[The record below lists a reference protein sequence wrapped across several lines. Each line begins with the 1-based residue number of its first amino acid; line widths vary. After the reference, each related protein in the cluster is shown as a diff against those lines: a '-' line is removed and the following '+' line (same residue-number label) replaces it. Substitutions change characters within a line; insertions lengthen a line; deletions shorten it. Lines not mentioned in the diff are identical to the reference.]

1 MLIWILKSLSYFS
14 ALLLRIGFILMY
26 VYHPQPRQ
34 EELWLWSPK
43 YPLFPSVLW
52 LVTHQV
58 LLSLHRADENQYSQT
73 LRGWV
78 TPTAS
83 HRHKKK
89 PFNFTSI
96 CILCLAHSAIT
107 FTLLWKK
114 AEPQNPEVK
123 VDIPWIYFTFML
135 IPPQDSIGLHP
146 LGITQKVWNAY

>member
-34 EELWLWSPK
+34 EELRLWSPK
-43 YPLFPSVLW
+43 YPVFPSVLW
-52 LVTHQV
+52 PVTHQV

-83 HRHKKK
+83 HRRKKN
-89 PFNFTSI
+89 PL
-96 CILCLAHSAIT
+96 ILHPYAFCVWPTVQSH
-107 FTLLWKK
+107 LLYYEQKK

-146 LGITQKVWNAY
+146 LGITQKV